1 MKTKVTKWLLGF
13 LACVLVLALLV
24 LKEYRYQRALKPAVA
39 DSSATRMA
47 CDIDT
52 NAAYRTMW
60 EKLFLTQDLVRQE
73 YYSNHITVVT
83 STPVII

>member
-13 LACVLVLALLV
+13 LACILMLSLLI
-24 LKEYRYQRALKPAVA
+24 LKEYCYQRVLKPVVA
-39 DSSATRMA
+39 DSSATRMVCA
-47 CDIDT
+47 IDT

-60 EKLFLTQDLVRQE
+60 EKLFLTQDLIRQE
-73 YYSNHITVVT
+73 YYNNHITVVT

>member
-1 MKTKVTKWLLGF
+1 MKTKITKWLLGL
-13 LACVLVLALLV
+13 LACVLALSMLV
-24 LKEYRYQRALKPAVA
+24 FREYRYQRAFKPVVA
-39 DSSATRMA
+39 DSSATRMV
-47 CDIDT
+47 CEIDT

-73 YYSNHITVVT
+73 YYNNHITVVT

>member
-13 LACVLVLALLV
+13 LACALVLSLLV
-24 LKEYRYQRALKPAVA
+24 LKEYRYQRASKPVVA
-39 DSSATRMA
+39 DSSATRMV

-73 YYSNHITVVT
+73 YYNNHITVIT
-83 STPVII
+83 STPVFI

>member
-1 MKTKVTKWLLGF
+1 MKTKITKWLFGL
-13 LACVLVLALLV
+13 LACVMVLSMPIF
-24 LKEYRYQRALKPAVA
+24 KKYRYQRALKPSVA
-39 DSSATRMA
+39 DSSAARMV

-52 NAAYRTMW
+52 NAAYHTMW

-73 YYSNHITVVT
+73 YYNNHITVVT